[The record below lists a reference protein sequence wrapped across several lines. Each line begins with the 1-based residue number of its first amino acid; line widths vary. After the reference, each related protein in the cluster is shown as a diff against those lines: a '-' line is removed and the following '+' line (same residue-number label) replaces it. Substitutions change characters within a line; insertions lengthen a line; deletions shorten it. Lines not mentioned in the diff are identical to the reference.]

1 MTGSDLDCTLTGFQT
16 LVLDITNLALL
27 AITLNISIIEA
38 VLSGAPDLA
47 KAFNLSYQFLKS
59 SSGFSGYVIGALYY
73 FGLEFGYGDYLC

>member
-16 LVLDITNLALL
+16 LVQDITSLALL

-47 KAFNLSYQFLKS
+47 KAFNLTY
-59 SSGFSGYVIGALYY
+59 
-73 FGLEFGYGDYLC
+73 